1 MGELSDRKLLE
12 WAAKSGIVPED
23 VPKVASNDK
32 PNMTFGMPL
41 LEDMSL
47 RRILSIVAP
56 TLRRNYIVPE
66 LRSNL
71 LAAERAKLIHQFSSA
86 QFKKSAIVI
95 MGEPTQE
102 YKDIVNK
109 RTMVDKRAK
118 LEMERKKKAL
128 EMERKRMLDE
138 RRRKTEEAR

>member
-1 MGELSDRKLLE
+1 MPEPADGRYHVLFPVGLPEQGYFDWVDDFLEKNPGYVELSDRKLLE

-71 LAAERAKLIHQFSSA
+71 LAAER
-86 QFKKSAIVI
+86 
-95 MGEPTQE
+95 
-102 YKDIVNK
+102 
-109 RTMVDKRAK
+109 
-118 LEMERKKKAL
+118 
-128 EMERKRMLDE
+128 
-138 RRRKTEEAR
+138 